1 MTDAPA
7 PGIPPRINPTA
18 GAAWKHYRKIAA
30 RRLAG
35 NIAITLLCCHY
46 RAIATTEFAPLR
58 RRQVDHND

>member
-1 MTDAPA
+1 MTHAPA
-7 PGIPPRINPTA
+7 PEIPPRINPTA
-18 GAAWKHYRKIAA
+18 GPTRKHYCKIAA

-35 NIAITLLCCHY
+35 NIAITLLCYRY